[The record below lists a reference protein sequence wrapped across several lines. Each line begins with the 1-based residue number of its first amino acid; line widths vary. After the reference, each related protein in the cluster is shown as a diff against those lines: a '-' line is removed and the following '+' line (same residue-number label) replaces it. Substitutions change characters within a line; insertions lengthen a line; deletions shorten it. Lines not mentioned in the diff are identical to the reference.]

1 MKRLPRI
8 APLKL
13 THRKEPFDHHDWLFE
28 LKHDGFRAVAYISD
42 RQCWLISRRDNAYK
56 SFNDLRESLAGLPV
70 TNAILDGEIVCLDRA
85 GKSVFKEL
93 LLRKGRPRFYAFDL
107 LWLDGEDLRKLS
119 LVERK
124 NRLKRLV
131 KRSKNRSLLFAD
143 HINGRGADLYQM
155 ICEGNLEGIV
165 AKRRNSKYSAS
176 AKWIKIKNPT
186 YTQSEGRHELFDSR
200 KARIRPKR

>member
-1 MKRLPRI
+1 MKALPRI
-8 APLKL
+8 VPLKL
-13 THRKEPFDHHDWLFE
+13 TRRQKPFDHPEWLFE

-42 RQCWLISRRDNAYK
+42 GQCLLISRRDNTYK

-70 TNAILDGEIVCLDRA
+70 AHAILDGEIVCLDRT

-93 LLRKGRPRFYAFDL
+93 LFRKGRPRFYAFDL
-107 LWLDGEDLRKLS
+107 LWFNGEDLRRLR

-124 NRLKRLV
+124 KRLKKLV
-131 KRSKNRSLLFAD
+131 KTSKNRSLLFAD
-143 HINGRGADLYQM
+143 HISGRGADLYRM

-165 AKRRNSKYSAS
+165 AKRKNSKYSAS

-200 KARIRPKR
+200 RARIRAKR